1 VYINLSPFI
10 LSLNLKGAWEEIL
23 KRSKPSPAHI
33 LPSLDK
39 RRRLGSGL
47 LTNPKVN
54 CRKFAITVV
63 KNSPIPKHLAHTYTI
78 DIGVIV
84 RLWPLKREAG
94 QEVD

>member
-47 LTNPKVN
+47 LTNPKVKTLDYEVYN
-54 CRKFAITVV
+54 
-63 KNSPIPKHLAHTYTI
+63 
-78 DIGVIV
+78 IV
-84 RLWPLKREAG
+84 DSRILVCDGLKE
-94 QEVD
+94 